1 MKSKDKAAMKKKDKA
16 AMKKKDKAAMKKLA
30 PGPASRV
37 KIAKDVIAQINAKK
51 YQGMEGVWVGVKRGK
66 GHDIL
71 GDVIADARNE
81 GANSESVLCSIVDSN
96 PKCNVCALGGIFM
109 STLRVTGDCDFR
121 TAGINIES
129 RVFECLSSSPLTRYF
144 PRSMLILM
152 EACFEGNMS
161 VHYFPENNRR
171 SHRNGIVAEYY
182 RDRFLRGTDRL
193 RAIARNIVRNKGDF
207 KPEQDLTASIRKEIE
222 SAFNTR
228 TEALHE

>member
-1 MKSKDKAAMKKKDKA
+1 MKNIKEI
-16 AMKKKDKAAMKKLA
+16 AAMKKLA

-51 YQGMEGVWVGVKRGK
+51 YTGMEGVWVGLKRGK

-71 GDVIADARNE
+71 GDVIANARDE
-81 GANSESVLCSIVDSN
+81 GANSDSVLCSIVDSN

-121 TAGINIES
+121 TAGINIEC

-144 PRSMLILM
+144 PKSMLTLM
-152 EACFEGNMS
+152 EACFEGNMG
-161 VHYFPENNRR
+161 VHCFPENNRR
-171 SHRNGIVAEYY
+171 NHRTGLVAEYY
-182 RDRFLRGTDRL
+182 RDRFLKDTDRL

-207 KPEQDLTASIRKEIE
+207 KPEQDLTASMLKEIE
-222 SAFNTR
+222 SAINTMAK
-228 TEALHE
+228 ALHD